1 MKLVYFVKWL
11 SSNFV
16 KQVKGFD
23 RWMWGWVAT
32 CFFGSMYFSADK
44 ESVLGSISQGALIFL
59 IVGFWI
65 CYGVI
70 YTGIKTAWRKF
81 NEEQNKV
88 LDHLKDM
95 G

>member
-1 MKLVYFVKWL
+1 MKIMYFVKWL
-11 SSNFV
+11 SSNFA

-32 CFFGSMYFSADK
+32 CFFASMYFSAEKGGPTEDFAGIGL
-44 ESVLGSISQGALIFL
+44 SVMFI
-59 IVGFWI
+59 GFWFL
-65 CYGVI
+65 YGVV

-81 NEEQNKV
+81 NEEQNKM